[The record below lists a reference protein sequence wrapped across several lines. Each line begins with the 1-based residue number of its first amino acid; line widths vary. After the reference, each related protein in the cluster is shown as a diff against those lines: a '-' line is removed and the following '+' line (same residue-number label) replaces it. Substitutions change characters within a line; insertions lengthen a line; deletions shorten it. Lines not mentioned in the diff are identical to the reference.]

1 MCIRDRG
8 FKLKHFI
15 KDMKLAD
22 DEAKKAGLHLGVL
35 EHVLE
40 NYEALEKEGLGED
53 GTQSLIKRY

>member
-1 MCIRDRG
+1 
-8 FKLKHFI
+8 
-15 KDMKLAD
+15 MKLAD